1 MKNIYTNIYTFNKK
15 IVKKTINSLNQGNII
30 SLPTETVYGLAGNA
44 YSKKAINKIFK
55 LKKRPIKNPLIIH
68 YHSMKNA
75 YEDVVFNENFFKLY
89 RKFCPG
95 PITFVLKKK
104 EKSKIHNLATAN
116 LNTVAIRFPNHKMIR
131 SILKIVNFPLAMP
144 SANISS
150 NLSPVSAFDVF
161 DEFKKKLDIIIDG
174 GQSRIGIESTVVDLT
189 STPRILRPGII
200 SSKEIRENL
209 KINLSRKRSNIKS
222 PGMMKKHYY
231 PGIPVVLGSR
241 PINPKD
247 AYIVFGKKY
256 RNKENYFNLS
266 KRSDLKEAASK
277 LYKVMRTIKKKGFK
291 KIFVSKIPNYGIGIA
306 INDRIKRSAK

>member
-44 YSKKAINKIFK
+44 YSKRAINKIFK

-68 YHSMKNA
+68 YSSMEDA
-75 YEDVVFNENFFKLY
+75 YKDVVFNENFFKLY

-104 EKSKIHNLATAN
+104 EKSRIHNLATAN
-116 LNTVAIRFPNHKMIR
+116 LNTVAIRFPNHKIIR
-131 SILKIVNFPLAMP
+131 SILRFINFPLAMP

-150 NLSPVSAFDVF
+150 NLSPVSALDVF

-174 GQSRIGIESTVVDLT
+174 GQSRVGIESTVVDLT
-189 STPRILRPGII
+189 SKPRILRPGII
-200 SSKEIRENL
+200 SSTEIRKNL
-209 KINLSRKRSNIKS
+209 QINLSKKISNIRS

-231 PGIPVVLGSR
+231 PGIPVILGGKPTNR
-241 PINPKD
+241 KD
-247 AYIVFGKKY
+247 AYIVFG
-256 RNKENYFNLS
+256 NKFRDEVNYFNLS
-266 KRSDLKEAASK
+266 KKSDLKEAASK
-277 LYKVMRTIKKKGFK
+277 LYRVMRTIKKKGFN
-291 KIFVSKIPNYGIGIA
+291 KIFFSKIPNYGIGIA
-306 INDRIKRSAK
+306 INDRIKRSSK

>member
-44 YSKKAINKIFK
+44 YSKRAINKIFK

-68 YHSMKNA
+68 YSSMEDA
-75 YEDVVFNENFFKLY
+75 YKDVVFNENFFKLY

-104 EKSKIHNLATAN
+104 EKSRIHNLATAN
-116 LNTVAIRFPNHKMIR
+116 LNTVAIRFPNHKIIR
-131 SILKIVNFPLAMP
+131 SILRFINFPLAMP

-150 NLSPVSAFDVF
+150 NLSPVSALDVF

-174 GQSRIGIESTVVDLT
+174 GQSRVGIESTVVDLT
-189 STPRILRPGII
+189 SKPRILRPGII
-200 SSKEIRENL
+200 SSTEIRKNL
-209 KINLSRKRSNIKS
+209 QINLSKKISNIRS

-231 PGIPVVLGSR
+231 PGIPVILGGKPTNR
-241 PINPKD
+241 KD
-247 AYIVFGKKY
+247 AYIVFG
-256 RNKENYFNLS
+256 NKFRDEVNYFNLS
-266 KRSDLKEAASK
+266 KKSDLKEAASK
-277 LYKVMRTIKKKGFK
+277 LYRVMRTIKKKGFN

-306 INDRIKRSAK
+306 INDRIKRSSK